1 MAQLLCSWDSV
12 SNPEVNSYT
21 TGNSQESLPGITVP
35 LTADLMREW
44 TYICFQGAAEY
55 YRATDLIP
63 DISPPNDNIFSF
75 VGGRW
80 VVNIAVVNAFSSLY
94 QVGEGSDWLKQ
105 FLPGEE
111 ELKSGSEKDQERA
124 QLTRERALNR
134 WRESRYFTIREA
146 AEAHASYLF
155 SRRRDWSLLEDIEL
169 LEAIEA
175 TTLRLGEAYRTH
187 YFNTVGG
194 GELTTIVSEVLDTN
208 FPDHAEEW
216 ITVLTSGL
224 SNVESNRPTKA
235 IWDVSREIV
244 ESPILKE
251 AFKSLENSS
260 LLKNLSIPSDP
271 VWELFAKKFSELRDD
286 LGFRGQGELDPYFS
300 TWDENPEF
308 IVSSLKSAVFLN
320 EDRNPYIR
328 EVTQTN
334 LREELEAQIIS
345 ELPESIREEFKEN
358 LVLAQR
364 LNRDREAS
372 KANGVRYSRTYRP
385 PIRELGIRL
394 KNKRLLKDDSD
405 VWWLRLEELR
415 ELVKSEP
422 FDSAIQGKVQS
433 RKEEFGFLEKHD
445 LPILFE
451 WPVELVPLE
460 FPDVIKES
468 LTLQGMGVSKGTVT
482 GKARIVKSA
491 LAVVETQLEP
501 GEILVAPVTD
511 AGWTPLFVSA
521 GGVVVETGGMLS
533 HAATVAR
540 EYGLPA
546 VVNIEGATSIIPEG
560 AMLSIDGAT
569 GKVDINF

>member
-1 MAQLLCSWDSV
+1 M
-12 SNPEVNSYT
+12 
-21 TGNSQESLPGITVP
+21 
-35 LTADLMREW
+35 
-44 TYICFQGAAEY
+44 
-55 YRATDLIP
+55 
-63 DISPPNDNIFSF
+63 
-75 VGGRW
+75 
-80 VVNIAVVNAFSSLY
+80 
-94 QVGEGSDWLKQ
+94 
-105 FLPGEE
+105 
-111 ELKSGSEKDQERA
+111 
-124 QLTRERALNR
+124 
-134 WRESRYFTIREA
+134 
-146 AEAHASYLF
+146 
-155 SRRRDWSLLEDIEL
+155 
-169 LEAIEA
+169 
-175 TTLRLGEAYRTH
+175 
-187 YFNTVGG
+187 
-194 GELTTIVSEVLDTN
+194 
-208 FPDHAEEW
+208 
-216 ITVLTSGL
+216 
-224 SNVESNRPTKA
+224 
-235 IWDVSREIV
+235 
-244 ESPILKE
+244 
-251 AFKSLENSS
+251 
-260 LLKNLSIPSDP
+260 
-271 VWELFAKKFSELRDD
+271 
-286 LGFRGQGELDPYFS
+286 
-300 TWDENPEF
+300 
-308 IVSSLKSAVFLN
+308 
-320 EDRNPYIR
+320 
-328 EVTQTN
+328 
-334 LREELEAQIIS
+334 
-345 ELPESIREEFKEN
+345 
-358 LVLAQR
+358 VLAQR

-569 GKVDINF
+569 GKVHINF